1 MKITALSDLHG
12 YLPTNVPPADVV
24 IIAGDVC
31 PDVTGSAQPGR
42 HLMAARGQLE
52 FLRTQFAPWLERLP
66 AERVVLVWGNHD
78 YAGELPTSSLP
89 ALRADVLTDR
99 GIEIDGISIYGSPW
113 TFMMPDVWAFDA
125 PEDQID
131 GYLQAMPARVDI
143 LVTHGPPHGV
153 LDRLISG
160 KRVGSHAIKSA
171 VERVKPRLHIFG
183 HIHESRGQEGTSH
196 NVSVLDEN
204 YQPFD
209 KPIVT
214 LEIEA

>member
-1 MKITALSDLHG
+1 MLKITALSDLHG
-12 YLPTNVPPADVV
+12 YLPSNVPSADLV

-42 HLMAARGQLE
+42 HVIAARGQLE
-52 FLRTQFAPWLERLP
+52 FLRTKFAPWLERID
-66 AERVVLVWGNHD
+66 AKRIVLVWGNHD
-78 YAGELPTSSLP
+78 YAGELPTSELP

-99 GIEIDGISIYGSPW
+99 GIEIDGMSIYGSPW

-131 GYLQAMPARVDI
+131 GYLHAMPDTVDI

-153 LDRLISG
+153 LDRLVSG
-160 KRVGSHAIKSA
+160 KRVGSHAIANA
-171 VERVKPRLHIFG
+171 VRRVRPRLHIFG
-183 HIHESRGQEGTSH
+183 HIHESRGQEGASH

-209 KPIVT
+209 RPIVT
-214 LEIEA
+214 IDI